1 MWLLADNTT
10 SALFIAGAIL
20 IALVLLRRTSKS
32 LAGDRSRKRFA
43 RSAQPGPAEPARAAH
58 NLDAPSS
65 LARWE
70 VEMHE
75 LARDLSAQLDS
86 KMRVLQELLRASEEE
101 RARLEAALHRASAVA
116 GNGDLRGVEREAAD
130 RERPQAGIGNSD
142 GEALRYGPIYALADE
157 GYSCAAISEQTGH
170 PIGEVELILSLR
182 GSNER
187 SLN

>member
-10 SALFIAGAIL
+10 SALFIAGALL

-32 LAGDRSRKRFA
+32 LAGDRSRQRFA
-43 RSAQPGPAEPARAAH
+43 PSEQSSPAEPARAAH
-58 NLDAPSS
+58 NLDAPGS

-101 RARLEAALHRASAVA
+101 RARLEAALQRASGVA
-116 GNGDLRGVEREAAD
+116 GNGDLRGVEHDAA
-130 RERPQAGIGNSD
+130 ERDCPPTGIGKSD
-142 GEALRYGPIYALADE
+142 GESLRYEPIYALADE